1 MTSIASSPLP
11 HSPLPPSSPILS
23 SAYDSLNPIQ
33 GAFEQKPK
41 SKAKPKSKPKPKPK
55 RKSQAHNMDL
65 DDEIGDL
72 LGDDAEDQDQDQNG
86 AGPSEPIKGGQK
98 VKTEEIDELVD
109 DQEQRR
115 PFQGGEEGAFKCEWG
130 DCPEVNGTHNG
141 LIEHVKD
148 DHINALKDSFICE
161 WVNCPRTGQ
170 KQASRHSLSTHMRM
184 HTGERPYPCTYE
196 GCLKA
201 FTRSDALQK
210 HIRSQH
216 LERPPKP
223 APPPPSVPS
232 QSSSTPVTKT
242 TGSGNPSKAKSN
254 SKSRHPPIAST
265 PLTRTPLDAIPQSDE
280 DLILDDDI
288 AEVLPRIR
296 KREMMN
302 PSPEEIEALSYVRSI
317 FPRQTLDPTNPIPD
331 PLDEPP
337 TELGIPEEAQ
347 LLQTIPDR
355 ENPGAELDL
364 LGRSEWQARY
374 IMIKARLM
382 LVEEENSMR
391 RMELIQLLQAA

>member
-148 DHINALKDSFICE
+148 
-161 WVNCPRTGQ
+161 
-170 KQASRHSLSTHMRM
+170 
-184 HTGERPYPCTYE
+184 